1 VKRSA
6 SLTSPRCQRAIP
18 RPRYPLLSG
27 RIAAKPAELLFGF
40 RQAPLSEV
48 EFPQNSAGLHVKRR
62 QGNGAPH
69 LDLGPLDITHFT
81 VSGAQIDMRLGIVR
95 VEGERAQAVSP
106 PPPHSFAG

>member
-1 VKRSA
+1 MKQRSA

-69 LDLGPLDITHFT
+69 LDLENDYEAMKEQVDQMEAVGPGT
-81 VSGAQIDMRLGIVR
+81 
-95 VEGERAQAVSP
+95 E
-106 PPPHSFAG
+106 